1 MARINLLPWRDA
13 LRKERR
19 REFVFM
25 LIGGLVIA
33 GLGLFYWH
41 LHNEGLI
48 DHQRQ
53 RNALLKSEISAMERQ
68 IKEIKRLEKVRSQLI
83 ARMRVIQDLQGS
95 RPQIVHLFDE
105 MVETLPDGIYLT
117 QMTQSGN
124 GVSVIGRAQSNAR
137 VSAYMRNIEQSPWLA
152 QPKLGVIQSKQGSKK
167 RDDLSQF
174 KLSARQVVP
183 APKEGAKP

>member
-25 LIGGLVIA
+25 LIGGVLIA

-41 LHNEGLI
+41 IHNEGLI
-48 DHQRQ
+48 EHQRQ
-53 RNALLKSEISAMERQ
+53 RNALLQREISAMERQ
-68 IKEIKRLEKVRSQLI
+68 IKEIKRLEKLRSQLI

-105 MVETLPDGIYLT
+105 MVETLPDGIHLI
-117 QMTQSGN
+117 QLTQSGS
-124 GVSVIGRAQSNAR
+124 GVNVIGRAQSNAR
-137 VSAYMRNIEQSPWLA
+137 VSAYMRNIERSPWLA
-152 QPKLGVIQSKQGSKK
+152 QPKLGVIENKQGSKNK
-167 RDDLSQF
+167 DDLSQF

-183 APKEGAKP
+183 KTNEGAKP